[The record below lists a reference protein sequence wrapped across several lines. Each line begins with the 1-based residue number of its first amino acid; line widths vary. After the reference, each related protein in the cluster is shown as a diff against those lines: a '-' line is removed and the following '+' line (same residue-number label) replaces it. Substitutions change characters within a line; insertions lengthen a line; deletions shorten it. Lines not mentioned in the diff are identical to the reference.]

1 MPSSI
6 HERTHHR
13 SSSNEALHIE
23 RAHDKAKCP
32 SPGDSHRCTSVRFL
46 HLKTVCSSC
55 GRSRNDFLRPP
66 VRKPTLVWAR
76 ITVWAVMPAQVVTP
90 LETMESLDSET
101 QLLAQ
106 NKLVMSFRL
115 CRTAKLDLASAWK
128 AQRSVSHSTTAP
140 MSSTA
145 CVGHPK
151 DREEAPSHR
160 FFMGHKL
167 AKVPTCPIE
176 CDQLRI
182 AHSNHCLI
190 GDM

>member
-13 SSSNEALHIE
+13 SSSKEALHIE
-23 RAHDKAKCP
+23 RAYDKAILALVIATVARACA
-32 SPGDSHRCTSVRFL
+32 SSSW
-46 HLKTVCSSC
+46 TVCSSC
-55 GRSRNDFLRPP
+55 GRSRNNFLRPP

-90 LETMESLDSET
+90 LETMESLDLET
-101 QLLAQ
+101 QLAR

-115 CRTAKLDLASAWK
+115 CRTALASAWK

-140 MSSTA
+140 TFSTA
-145 CVGHPK
+145 CVSARGIPK

-160 FFMGHKL
+160 FVMDVKL
-167 AKVPTCPIE
+167 TKVPTYPIE
-176 CDQLRI
+176 CDQTQGQRTPTTV
-182 AHSNHCLI
+182 
-190 GDM
+190 

>member
-1 MPSSI
+1 MSW
-6 HERTHHR
+6 
-13 SSSNEALHIE
+13 
-23 RAHDKAKCP
+23 
-32 SPGDSHRCTSVRFL
+32 
-46 HLKTVCSSC
+46 TVCSSC

-128 AQRSVSHSTTAP
+128 AQRSVSHPTTAP

-145 CVGHPK
+145 CPLASVFHGSQTCQSSNLSHWMWPTQDSALQPLS
-151 DREEAPSHR
+151 DRWHVTPVRCWTTQDHT
-160 FFMGHKL
+160 FG
-167 AKVPTCPIE
+167 
-176 CDQLRI
+176 DQRHLLLQQKRWQ
-182 AHSNHCLI
+182 AC
-190 GDM
+190 